1 MNPLNLTRAQVAE
14 RIVFLAAIIVIL
26 LDVLVWR
33 P

>member
-1 MNPLNLTRAQVAE
+1 MNPLKLTTAQVAE